1 MSEEHRKA
9 FVAESEEGI
18 TELNNALLDLEADPE
33 DAEAM
38 DSIFRTAHTLKG
50 NGAAMG
56 YDSVSDLAHEMEDL
70 LDEIRAGEIEINPDL
85 MDLLFDAVDYLGA
98 MVDDIAEEGETDLDA
113 SGVEADLR
121 EIIETG
127 EVPGASGDSDSG
139 STDTESTDDA
149 DEAAE
154 SDAADDETDDSDAD
168 ETAANIELPEE
179 LADYELDTGHAV
191 FRATVGLGESAMQGV
206 DAIFVLQAL
215 DDAYEM

>member
-56 YDSVSDLAHEMEDL
+56 YDSVSNLAHEMEDL
-70 LDEIRAGEIEINPDL
+70 LDEIRAGEIEIDPDL
-85 MDLLFDAVDYLGA
+85 MDLLFDGVDYLGA
-98 MVDDIAEEGETDLDA
+98 MVDDIAETGDTDLDA
-113 SGVEADLR
+113 TEVENDLR
-121 EIIETG
+121 KLIETG
-127 EVPGASGDSDSG
+127 EVPGAGDSADSSS
-139 STDTESTDDA
+139 STSESTDNGD
-149 DEAAE
+149 D
-154 SDAADDETDDSDAD
+154 SDAADAD
-168 ETAANIELPEE
+168 ETSEDDAEADGSVPEVSLPDELG
-179 LADYELDTGHAV
+179 DYELDTGHAV

-206 DAIFVLQAL
+206 DAIFVLQ
-215 DDAYEM
+215 